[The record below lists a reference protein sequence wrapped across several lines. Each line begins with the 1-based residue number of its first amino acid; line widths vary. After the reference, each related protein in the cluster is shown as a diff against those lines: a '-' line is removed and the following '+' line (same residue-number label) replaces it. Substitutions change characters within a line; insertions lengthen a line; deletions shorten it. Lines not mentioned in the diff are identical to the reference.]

1 MPHRV
6 IRSADQFRGTFLF
19 LAGLMFLPVS
29 IGYLFSDA
37 PLSTM
42 HGLEWMPEQIR
53 LWHFGAV
60 FAPASLTA
68 TLVGLF
74 SSRLTRK
81 PQIMGYGYAAAMA
94 PPLIATGIA
103 LVALLHGAPPMVW
116 QSIVAHGSL
125 AAAIYLCSEWPNPA
139 PTPPQVP

>member
-29 IGYLFSDA
+29 IGYLFQDV
-37 PLSTM
+37 PLNTM
-42 HGLEWMPEQIR
+42 HGLEWMPEIIH

-68 TLVGLF
+68 TIVGLF
-74 SSRLTRK
+74 SRQLAHK
-81 PQIMGYGYAAAMA
+81 PQLIGYGYAAAVA
-94 PPLIATGIA
+94 PPLIATGVA
-103 LVALLHGAPPMVW
+103 LVALLHGAPPAIW
-116 QSIVAHGSL
+116 FSIVTHGSL
-125 AAAIYLCSEWPNPA
+125 AAAIYLASEWPNPA
-139 PTPPQVP
+139 PKPPKVS